1 MLRSCRGRQ
10 TIPASPP
17 RRAWSRRR
25 ASPPPTAILA
35 WSRSW
40 RAGSP
45 SIASRIRARS
55 RSRSASRS
63 SMCSPP
69 APPWESSWNG
79 ADDPGRPLRQSAQPP
94 RKPSSNPRCRARCAR
109 QARHQAGRH
118 IALLR
123 LPAGAAIAAAELRQC
138 RGGGR
143 DRAIA
148 RRAAERPSS
157 DRGGVRASTDGAERS
172 AEPRSRSHRL
182 SGPGHRRRRRA
193 RIAASAHARTG
204 VRAGALERGGARLAP
219 SGARANRR
227 RAAGRSARCGPGPV
241 PAGAMTVLARLE
253 ALSGCLGRAG
263 HGRAPYARP
272 IGIVSGETA
281 RDLIGAGA
289 ALPLAGGGAG
299 FLWLDLWD
307 RSSDP
312 PRHAMVAAKL
322 AASSPALAA
331 ALARI
336 GKARPALGGLA
347 GDWPVL
353 MGVINVTPDSF
364 SDAGEFAEPGA
375 AVDPGLA
382 LLEAGAPHI

>member
-1 MLRSCRGRQ
+1 
-10 TIPASPP
+10 
-17 RRAWSRRR
+17 
-25 ASPPPTAILA
+25 
-35 WSRSW
+35 
-40 RAGSP
+40 
-45 SIASRIRARS
+45 
-55 RSRSASRS
+55 
-63 SMCSPP
+63 
-69 APPWESSWNG
+69 
-79 ADDPGRPLRQSAQPP
+79 
-94 RKPSSNPRCRARCAR
+94 
-109 QARHQAGRH
+109 
-118 IALLR
+118 
-123 LPAGAAIAAAELRQC
+123 
-138 RGGGR
+138 
-143 DRAIA
+143 
-148 RRAAERPSS
+148 
-157 DRGGVRASTDGAERS
+157 
-172 AEPRSRSHRL
+172 
-182 SGPGHRRRRRA
+182 
-193 RIAASAHARTG
+193 
-204 VRAGALERGGARLAP
+204 
-219 SGARANRR
+219 
-227 RAAGRSARCGPGPV
+227 
-241 PAGAMTVLARLE
+241 MTVLDTLE
-253 ALSGCLGRAG
+253 ALSGWLGRSG

-375 AVDPGLA
+375 AVDHGLA
-382 LLEAGAPHI
+382 LLEAGARILDVGGESARPGAPAVPVVEELRRVLPVIAKLAPAAHARGAIVSIDTRNAMTMRQAIAAGAGMINDISALGHDPESMAVARDCMLPIVLMHMQGTPETMQRSPRYEDVVCDIFDWFGERLALCAASGIEPARLIADVGIGFGKTVEHNHRLLGWTSLFHALGVPLAIGVSRKSFIARTWRPVPEKQRLPGSLAAGLEAVRQGAQILRVHDVEETAQAVAVLSAVLRQE